1 MRCGFDE
8 RCPLLLHV
16 VRSCCDTGVYGLT
29 YTIGHGVKSWCE
41 RLDSE
46 HMFSECPPV
55 PHHAHALYVAKRRGF
70 DETSPF
76 LLLRAGFG
84 DDTHDNDATFTLS
97 GSVNAWCEQRWSNR
111 PRFRPLFT
119 PTFTRVT

>member
-1 MRCGFDE
+1 MQT
-8 RCPLLLHV
+8 LLTHRPHPPPTTTTTIQLDMHTV
-16 VRSCCDTGVYGLT
+16 NLQNISSDGKDFQGGV
-29 YTIGHGVKSWCE
+29 
-41 RLDSE
+41 
-46 HMFSECPPV
+46 FSECPPV

-76 LLLRAGFG
+76 LLLRVGFG